1 MSNFLVSS
9 LMSASPR
16 QANPPCAARSA
27 PRGSRMLTAL
37 TTGWWLIALV
47 GQAIFTAYLGALYGV
62 ASLHGDFQRWND
74 VMPRGWVRGE
84 VTGNLVV
91 AGHLAFAA
99 LVFASGALQLSGRVR
114 QIVPRVHRWNGR
126 FYLAA
131 SATLAATGIVLVFSG
146 RAPGDAFQHAG
157 TALNALLILAFGAMT
172 LRQALLCRFASHARW
187 AMRLLLAVAGVWFF
201 RIGLMAWIVLNRGPV
216 GFDPDT
222 FRGPT
227 LTGLAF
233 AQTLLPLA
241 ILEGT
246 LRAKRGTST
255 MSHWAMTAVLAMSC
269 LLTLVGTAAAT
280 LLMWWPHIRH

>member
-1 MSNFLVSS
+1 MSNFLESS
-9 LMSASPR
+9 LTSSSPR
-16 QANPPCAARSA
+16 RANPPSVASSA
-27 PRGSRMLTAL
+27 PRGIRMLTAL

-47 GQAIFTAYLGALYGV
+47 GQAIFTAYLAALYGV

-99 LVFASGALQLSGRVR
+99 LVFASGALQ
-114 QIVPRVHRWNGR
+114 RVHRWNGR

-131 SATLAATGIVLVFSG
+131 SATLAATGIVLVLSG
-146 RAPGDAFQHAG
+146 RAPGDASQHAG

-201 RIGLMAWIVLNRGPV
+201 RIGLMAWIVLNRGPI

-241 ILEGT
+241 ILECA
-246 LRAKRGTST
+246 LRAKRGTSA